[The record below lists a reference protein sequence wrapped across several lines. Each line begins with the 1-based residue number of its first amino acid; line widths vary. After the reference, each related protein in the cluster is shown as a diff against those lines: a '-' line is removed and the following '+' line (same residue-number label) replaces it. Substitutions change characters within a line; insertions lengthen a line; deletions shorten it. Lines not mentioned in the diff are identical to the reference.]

1 MEQHSRRPA
10 SLFHTLS
17 LFSLICG
24 VIGLIS
30 CCNPPLQLIC
40 GSSALIL
47 AYLSKNE
54 KKLSRTAFIGMVLGA
69 LSVIASIL
77 IFLQYVG
84 AMQLIEDPANNAL
97 IRDMYRRYQEIFS
110 EMLPSSQPPV

>member
-1 MEQHSRRPA
+1 MEQHAKHNA

-47 AYLSKNE
+47 SYLSKQG
-54 KKLSRTAFIGMVLGA
+54 KKMSRPAFIGTVLGI
-69 LSVIASIL
+69 LSVIASIV

-97 IRDMYRRYQEIFS
+97 IRDMYQRYQEIFS
-110 EMLPSSQPPV
+110 EMLPTSPAV